1 METKAGQESGRK
13 LPAGREPGATRAGGW
28 SGVLRALFESETWR
42 NARGTEPVVVSGFA
56 GGAPGLWFSLS
67 FVVLGG
73 LNLLGACS
81 TEAWQAG
88 ADGCGPPGAGRL
100 FFGAVLVAIGGWLLR
115 TRWQIEELVPLP
127 LLCRRM
133 GRTEAEVQQLAA
145 ARGVRPRYVVDGMEY
160 YHVADLMDAEGLL
173 RASAAPAR
181 REELL
186 HVPLPGPGAEEALL
200 RSCTGEETVS
210 GE

>member
-1 METKAGQESGRK
+1 MPQAGH
-13 LPAGREPGATRAGGW
+13 EPGATGARGW
-28 SGVLRALFESETWR
+28 GEVLRTLFENGAWR
-42 NARGTEPVVVSGFA
+42 NPRGAEPVVISGFA

-81 TEAWQAG
+81 TEAWQTG
-88 ADGCGPPGAGRL
+88 GDGCGPPGAGRL
-100 FFGAVLVAIGGWLLR
+100 FFGAVLMAIGGWLLR

-133 GRTEAEVQQLAA
+133 GCTEAEVQRLAT
-145 ARGVRPRYVVDGMEY
+145 ARGVRPRYVVDGLEY
-160 YHVADLMDAEGLL
+160 YHAADLMDAEGLL
-173 RASAAPAR
+173 RASAAPAGA
-181 REELL
+181 EELL
-186 HVPLPGPGAEEALL
+186 RVALAGPGAEEALL
-200 RSCTGEETVS
+200 RSCAGEGAIS